1 MALAKADMI
10 AETAPILSVN
20 LRSKAGRIPKKARND
35 HHHHASLNIVAHKRS
50 EYVCNSKFVDRTR
63 RSFVAEV
70 GARLSDLDDIGVVVS
85 ATHPPKST
93 FLAPAVVDYCVARS
107 VCRTCCLP
115 KFVEVQK
122 CASAFQS
129 LGVAVIL
136 LDFATLCTAC
146 YIGVAPNVYAAPR
159 VRRSWS
165 PPNIQLPELLSG
177 LLANSNVKYT
187 LVNAI

>member
-1 MALAKADMI
+1 MDRFHLILQYTGGVTLDNIQQTVLLARPITIIRLLAVALAKADMI

-50 EYVCNSKFVDRTR
+50 EYVCNSKFVVRTR

-93 FLAPAVVDYCVARS
+93 FLAPAVAEY
-107 VCRTCCLP
+107 
-115 KFVEVQK
+115 
-122 CASAFQS
+122 
-129 LGVAVIL
+129 
-136 LDFATLCTAC
+136 
-146 YIGVAPNVYAAPR
+146 
-159 VRRSWS
+159 
-165 PPNIQLPELLSG
+165 
-177 LLANSNVKYT
+177 
-187 LVNAI
+187 